1 MFYETKLY
9 RISTHSH
16 KQRLKQGYTQNSDIK
31 QYVILNHRNINKYI
45 DKYKHKSKRRRK
57 LKQKL
62 KLNDYYSI

>member
-1 MFYETKLY
+1 MFYEIKLY

-31 QYVILNHRNINKYI
+31 QYVILNHRNINKN
-45 DKYKHKSKRRRK
+45 KHKSKRRRK